1 MPTSFFSPG
10 IIDYKL
16 SKAVYNFR
24 QSAADRVN
32 KERL

>member
-1 MPTSFFSPG
+1 MPASFFLHG
-10 IIDYKL
+10 KIDYKL

-24 QSAADRVN
+24 QSAADRFD